1 MFSFCRA
8 CNFRY
13 IAVQWEKPNT
23 YGDALVTGYK
33 VYVNGIVEAILN
45 AEQMSFTFTHG
56 KWCQEY
62 AFQVQALTS
71 FDKLHSKVSD
81 PLVVVWPG
89 CKAPTLKRL
98 ATHSSSCVKIA
109 WEDPYLTEGVKVKHY
124 RVSSFTFSLLFKN
137 NNE

>member
-1 MFSFCRA
+1 M
-8 CNFRY
+8 
-13 IAVQWEKPNT
+13 
-23 YGDALVTGYK
+23 TGYK

-124 RVSSFTFSLLFKN
+124 RVSILPFSLQLTSTCLANLCF
-137 NNE
+137 